1 MRICKS
7 ALSSFG
13 LLLSFGTGLLSGL
26 TTSAHATDYY
36 IAPDMPLTIS
46 SVSSADIVYF
56 SVLPGHSYCLE
67 VQTMTPAPWASS
79 QALGS
84 IDPNLIGVTS
94 TRGGASPQIYPNF
107 INGITPAAR
116 KCFFGAPAGTTV
128 SSYRAQSTFSFSS
141 GASASTTLVQL
152 LDSTLIGGFNTSV
165 TDFNFLELTN
175 TLTKNTRDA
184 GTISGRI
191 SAKNV
196 LTDTIVLSQSFTVNA
211 GDRIDISL
219 HDAVGP
225 DTFGIVTVT
234 HDGPAGSLK
243 GFVSQ
248 YRIVS
253 QSPLDFRPMIQQPLL
268 RTTGLP

>member
-1 MRICKS
+1 MRIHE
-7 ALSSFG
+7 
-13 LLLSFGTGLLSGL
+13 LLLSVLVLVSIFTGK
-26 TTSAHATDYY
+26 ADATDYY
-36 IAPDMPLTIS
+36 LFPDMPLTLG
-46 SVSSADIVYF
+46 SVSSSDIVYF

-79 QALGS
+79 QSIGS
-84 IDPNLIGVTS
+84 LDPDTIDRTS
-94 TRGGASPQIYPNF
+94 TRGHASPQIYPVLF
-107 INGITPAAR
+107 NGVTPSAR
-116 KCFFGAPAGTTV
+116 KCFLAAPAGTSLT
-128 SSYRAQSTFSFSS
+128 SYRANTTFSFTS
-141 GASASTTLVQL
+141 GTSASSTMVLL
-152 LDSTLIGGFNTSV
+152 LDSTLSGGFNTSV

-175 TLTKNTRDA
+175 SLTKSSRDA
-184 GTISGRI
+184 GTITGRI
-191 SAKNV
+191 TAKNV
-196 LTDTIVLSQSFTVNA
+196 LTDTIVLSQSFSVNA

-234 HDGPAGSLK
+234 HDGPSGSLK

-253 QSPLDFRPMIQQPLL
+253 QSPLDFRPVIQQPLL